1 MARLEEISEIIAE
14 RNKTRPE
21 IYPYLD
27 PKEIPNSIS
36 IWPGV
41 IMN

>member
-1 MARLEEISEIIAE
+1 MVELEKISEIIAE
-14 RNKTRPE
+14 RNQTRPE

-36 IWPGV
+36 I
-41 IMN
+41 